1 MLAIMRGQAYF
12 HAMNQR
18 ISLALLVA
26 LAAPALAF
34 GATQPKPLGVFQKW
48 TAATYGTGASEACYA
63 FTTAPA
69 AKGSKAA
76 PAMLTVTERA
86 GDPDEISVSQGV
98 NYAKDAKPTVKVG
111 GQTLPFFT
119 KGDTAYALH
128 GNATTKAFLGGS
140 NAIAT
145 SPTPDGKTVTDTFS
159 LTGFSD
165 AYKAIQKACPQA
177 KATKASSSKKSSKK
191 K

>member
-1 MLAIMRGQAYF
+1 MK
-12 HAMNQR
+12 HR
-18 ISLALLVA
+18 IPLALLAA
-26 LAAPALAF
+26 LTVPAVAF
-34 GATQPKPLGVFQKW
+34 GAATPKALGEFQKW

-63 FTTAPA
+63 FTMAPVP
-69 AKGSKAA
+69 KGSKAT

-98 NYAKDAKPTVKVG
+98 AYAKDAKPFVKVG

-119 KGDTAYALH
+119 KDNIAYALH
-128 GNATTKAFLGGS
+128 GAETAKAFLGGS
-140 NAIAT
+140 SAVAT

-159 LTGFSD
+159 LSGFSD

-177 KATKASSSKKSSKK
+177 ENKAADKKSSTKKSSKK